1 MMRGQDQHL
10 PRITVAALE
19 AAGATWDD
27 ISQIGV
33 CIGPGSFTGIRVGVA
48 YARGLA
54 LALDV
59 PCLGVT
65 SLEALAGAERGPVL
79 SMIPAKRRPP
89 DQTVWLQA
97 IYPSETL
104 IDPIETGLSD
114 IRNYFE
120 TQMELILWGSDTDPP
135 MNVIPGAKWK
145 AGTGNA
151 IGVANW
157 LANSSI
163 LQRSPDPLY
172 VREADAALPKSS
184 PLAQ

>member
-1 MMRGQDQHL
+1 M
-10 PRITVAALE
+10 AALE
-19 AAGATWDD
+19 AAGATWKD
-27 ISQIGV
+27 INQIGV
-33 CIGPGSFTGIRVGVA
+33 CIGPGSFTGNRVGVA

-65 SLEALAGAERGPVL
+65 SLEALAGAEPSPVL

-114 IRNYFE
+114 VPNYFDAE
-120 TQMELILWGSDTDPP
+120 MELILWGSETDPP
-135 MNVIPGAKWK
+135 TKLIPDTKWK
-145 AGTGNA
+145 AGASNA
-151 IGVANW
+151 IGVARW
-157 LANSSI
+157 LAKSSI
-163 LQRSPDPLY
+163 PQRLPDPLY